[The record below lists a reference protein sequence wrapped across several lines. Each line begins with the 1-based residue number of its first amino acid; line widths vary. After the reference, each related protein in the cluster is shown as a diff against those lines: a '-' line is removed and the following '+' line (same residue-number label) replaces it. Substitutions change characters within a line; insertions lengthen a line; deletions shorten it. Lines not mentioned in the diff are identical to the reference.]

1 MSAGTIALTN
11 NSANVT
17 GTGTAFTTDLKAG
30 DFIVVIVGG
39 VTYTLGVKT
48 ITSAT
53 ALTLINSY
61 GGPTAT
67 GNAWTAVPNATLV
80 GITAQVAA
88 DVAKA
93 IRGLNLD
100 KANWQQVFSGTGT
113 ITVTLPDGST
123 YTGPAWNGI
132 STTLAKAYNDGGILN
147 ATVTPNSLG
156 NTADFNIYYQ
166 TANANAI
173 IANGYPIGKA
183 GTLFVTKSAYGCQQM
198 YFTFQGEAFVRGL
211 TGNFTPAAPNWS
223 DWWPIFTGKST
234 IPVANG
240 GTGATTPAAAINN
253 LGGFGATAGSFAQG
267 NDSRLNTVNGKTGG
281 AISSNVSIEG
291 TILDLRSNTVTGGWP
306 FLLRFLAGQGN
317 NVPYAQI
324 SHENAGNLVIS
335 TALSGTAKYFS
346 FLGNGN
352 MQAPGNITCVSLT
365 QTSDE
370 TKKDRIEPIENAL
383 DKINTLDGV
392 TFLWKDSGIPS
403 AGIIAQQVREVLPE
417 AVSSVFDDHNEYG
430 EVEEE
435 VEVDEEIGGVIT
447 KVTKKVT
454 VTKMIR
460 ERDDSKRS
468 YTVEYSGVLALAVQA
483 IKELSEKVSVLEAYI
498 GPGKLVAITKEEPT
512 SSS

>member
-11 NSANVT
+11 NSAAVT
-17 GTGTAFTTDLKAG
+17 GTGTAFTTDLKVG

-53 ALTLINSY
+53 ALTLITAY

-93 IRGLNLD
+93 IRGLNQD

-132 STTLAKAYNDGGILN
+132 SATLAKAYNDGGILN

-198 YFTFQGEAFVRGL
+198 YITFQGEAFVRGL
-211 TGNFTPAAPNWS
+211 TGNFNSAAPNWS

-240 GTGATTPAAAINN
+240 GTGAATVAA
-253 LGGFGATAGSFAQG
+253 GPFA
-267 NDSRLNTVNGKTGG
+267 
-281 AISSNVSIEG
+281 
-291 TILDLRSNTVTGGWP
+291 P
-306 FLLRFLAGQGN
+306 
-317 NVPYAQI
+317 
-324 SHENAGNLVIS
+324 
-335 TALSGTAKYFS
+335 
-346 FLGNGN
+346 
-352 MQAPGNITCVSLT
+352 
-365 QTSDE
+365 
-370 TKKDRIEPIENAL
+370 
-383 DKINTLDGV
+383 
-392 TFLWKDSGIPS
+392 
-403 AGIIAQQVREVLPE
+403 
-417 AVSSVFDDHNEYG
+417 
-430 EVEEE
+430 
-435 VEVDEEIGGVIT
+435 
-447 KVTKKVT
+447 
-454 VTKMIR
+454 
-460 ERDDSKRS
+460 
-468 YTVEYSGVLALAVQA
+468 
-483 IKELSEKVSVLEAYI
+483 
-498 GPGKLVAITKEEPT
+498 
-512 SSS
+512 

>member
-11 NSANVT
+11 NSANVA
-17 GTGTAFTTDLKAG
+17 GTGTAFTTDLKG
-30 DFIVVIVGG
+30 NDFIVVIVGG
-39 VTYTLGVKT
+39 VTYTLGVKAT
-48 ITSAT
+48 TSAT
-53 ALTLINSY
+53 ALTLITPYN
-61 GGPTAT
+61 GPTAT

-123 YTGPAWNGI
+123 YTGPAWNSI
-132 STTLAKAYNDGGILN
+132 TA
-147 ATVTPNSLG
+147 SL
-156 NTADFNIYYQ
+156 T
-166 TANANAI
+166 
-173 IANGYPIGKA
+173 GKA
-183 GTLFVTKSAYGCQQM
+183 DKVGGAV
-198 YFTFQGEAFVRGL
+198 
-211 TGNFTPAAPNWS
+211 
-223 DWWPIFTGKST
+223 
-234 IPVANG
+234 PVNQG

-253 LGGFGATAGSFAQG
+253 LGGFGTAAGNIAQG

-281 AISSNVSIEG
+281 AIVSNVSIEG
-291 TILDLRSNTVTGGWP
+291 TTLDLRSNTPTGGWP

-317 NVPYAQI
+317 NIPYVQI
-324 SHENAGNLVIS
+324 NQEQAGNLTVA
-335 TALSGTAKYFS
+335 TGLSGTPKYFS
-346 FLGNGN
+346 FLANGN

-383 DKINTLDGV
+383 DKINTLDGI

>member
-11 NSANVT
+11 NSATVT
-17 GTGTAFTTDLKAG
+17 GTGTAFTTDLKVG

-53 ALTLINSY
+53 ALTLITAY

-93 IRGLNLD
+93 IRGLNQD

-132 STTLAKAYNDGGILN
+132 SATLAKAYNDGGILN

-198 YFTFQGEAFVRGL
+198 YITFQGEAFVRGL
-211 TGNFTPAAPNWS
+211 TGNFNSAAPNWS

-240 GTGATTPAAAINN
+240 GTGAATVAAAPFAPKASPAFTGDVSIDGKLSVTSSISAAGSSVGSTGVYTQGGTSPATQGTYIGWNRTGLSGGSDFICN
-253 LGGFGATAGSFAQG
+253 RGLGDGGFRFRLVNSTNTAVITEFTM
-267 NDSRLNTVNGKTGG
+267 LNT
-281 AISSNVSIEG
+281 
-291 TILDLRSNTVTGGWP
+291 
-306 FLLRFLAGQGN
+306 GQG
-317 NVPYAQI
+317 
-324 SHENAGNLVIS
+324 IS
-335 TALSGTAKYFS
+335 TAGWAAVSDIDVKRNLQEIEPEEALTALTSWRTCSWDYCDVPSGYDEDGKVTAVTKGAKGFG
-346 FLGNGN
+346 FIA
-352 MQAPGNITCVSLT
+352 QDVQKDCPDAVTLT
-365 QTSDE
+365 QNPQLYIDE
-370 TKKDRIEPIENAL
+370 EGEFFAKEDTL
-383 DKINTLDGV
+383 SLNTLGV
-392 TFLWKDSGIPS
+392 S
-403 AGIIAQQVREVLPE
+403 AA
-417 AVSSVFDDHNEYG
+417 
-430 EVEEE
+430 
-435 VEVDEEIGGVIT
+435 
-447 KVTKKVT
+447 
-454 VTKMIR
+454 
-460 ERDDSKRS
+460 
-468 YTVEYSGVLALAVQA
+468 YSGAA
-483 IKELSEKVSVLEAYI
+483 IKALKKRNEDQAELIAALSERLKTIETTLGI
-498 GPGKLVAITKEEPT
+498 NNEPA
-512 SSS
+512 S

>member
-11 NSANVT
+11 NSAAVT
-17 GTGTAFTTDLKAG
+17 GTGTAFTTDLKVG

-53 ALTLINSY
+53 ALTLITAY

-93 IRGLNLD
+93 IRGLNQD

-132 STTLAKAYNDGGILN
+132 SATLAKAYNDGGILN

-198 YFTFQGEAFVRGL
+198 YITFQGEAFVRGL
-211 TGNFTPAAPNWS
+211 TGNFNSAAPNWS

-240 GTGATTPAAAINN
+240 GTGAATVAAAPFAPKASPSFTGNTSISGNLTVGAGVTAGPAGYYTQGLVNPAVQGSYIGWNGTGLVGGADFLCNRGTGDGGFRFRTVNNTNTAVITDFTMLNTGQGVSSAGWVAVSDIDVKMNVVEIEPEKALSVLTSWRTCSWDYCDVPSEYDEAGKVISVTKGAKGFGFIAQDVQKDCPDAVTLTKNPQLYVAEDGELFAKEDTLSLNTLGVSAAYAGAAIKALKKRNEDQAELISALSERLKQIESTLGINN
-253 LGGFGATAGSFAQG
+253 KPAS
-267 NDSRLNTVNGKTGG
+267 
-281 AISSNVSIEG
+281 
-291 TILDLRSNTVTGGWP
+291 
-306 FLLRFLAGQGN
+306 
-317 NVPYAQI
+317 
-324 SHENAGNLVIS
+324 
-335 TALSGTAKYFS
+335 
-346 FLGNGN
+346 
-352 MQAPGNITCVSLT
+352 
-365 QTSDE
+365 
-370 TKKDRIEPIENAL
+370 
-383 DKINTLDGV
+383 
-392 TFLWKDSGIPS
+392 
-403 AGIIAQQVREVLPE
+403 
-417 AVSSVFDDHNEYG
+417 
-430 EVEEE
+430 
-435 VEVDEEIGGVIT
+435 
-447 KVTKKVT
+447 
-454 VTKMIR
+454 
-460 ERDDSKRS
+460 
-468 YTVEYSGVLALAVQA
+468 
-483 IKELSEKVSVLEAYI
+483 
-498 GPGKLVAITKEEPT
+498 
-512 SSS
+512 